1 MGVTRPV
8 FLITIDTEGDNL
20 WARPREIATRNSRFL
35 PRFQA
40 LCERHGFRPV
50 YLTNY
55 EMAVCPDFG
64 DYGRDVLRRGAGEIG
79 MHLHAWNS
87 PPLAPLTDDDF
98 RYQPF
103 LIEHPEPVM
112 RDKIAF
118 LTDLLENTFGVKM
131 LSHRAG
137 RWSFNEV
144 YARLLIERGYR
155 VDCSV
160 TPLVSWREHPGDPRQ
175 RGGTDFSAFPAIPFR
190 MDLRDISKTG
200 RSELL
205 EVPMTIVSLEPA
217 AVSAVRRRLPPRSL
231 PARALRR
238 FYPPVAW
245 LRPDGT
251 NLGTLLRVLDRAR
264 DDGRAHVEFMLHSSE
279 FMPGGSPTF
288 PDERRIEKLYE
299 DLEVLFAAAARHFTG
314 ETLAGFA
321 ASLAT

>member
-1 MGVTRPV
+1 MGVSRPV

-20 WARPREIATRNSRFL
+20 WEHPRQITTRNALFL
-35 PRFQA
+35 PRFQT

-55 EMAVCPDFG
+55 EMAACPDFREF
-64 DYGRDVLRRGAGEIG
+64 GRDLLRRGVGEIG

-103 LIEHPEPVM
+103 LIEYPESVM

-118 LTDLLENTFGVKM
+118 MTDLLEDTFGVKM

-137 RWSFNEV
+137 RWSFNDV
-144 YARLLIERGYR
+144 YARLLIEKGYR

-160 TPLVSWREHPGDPRQ
+160 TPLVSWKEHRGDPRQ
-175 RGGTDFSAFPAIPFR
+175 AGGVDFSAFPAVPFR
-190 MDLRDISKTG
+190 MDLHDISKPG
-200 RSELL
+200 PSDLL
-205 EVPMTIVSLEPA
+205 EVPMTILSLEPA
-217 AVSAVRRRLPPRSL
+217 AVEALRRRLPPQSL

-238 FYPPVAW
+238 FFPPVAW

-251 NLGTLLRVLDRAR
+251 NLGTMLRVLDRAR
-264 DDGRAHVEFMLHSSE
+264 ADGRAHVEFMLHSSE

-288 PDERRIEKLYE
+288 PAERHIEKLYD
-299 DLEVLFAAAARHFTG
+299 DLEALFAAAGRHFAG
-314 ETLAGFA
+314 ETLSGFA
-321 ASLAT
+321 ARQTV